1 MIKITRN
8 RMTTKKLIFCWSPW
22 VNLWTILDLDHILK
36 FRLRGSRM
44 IRQTNS
50 KWKHF
55 HFFQTRSSTFLQS
68 AEWLL
73 RFLIFSLIVYFLR
86 NNWLIRNGWIDVS
99 RRMTVLV
106 LKKVSW
112 STKIKHFR
120 FLQNHC
126 FIIVIRVGIP
136 EMQKKIFETNLN

>member
-1 MIKITRN
+1 
-8 RMTTKKLIFCWSPW
+8 MTTKKLIFCRSPW

-55 HFFQTRSSTFLQS
+55 HFFQARSSTFLQS

-73 RFLIFSLIVYFLR
+73 RFLIFS
-86 NNWLIRNGWIDVS
+86 WIRKEWIDVS

-112 STKIKHFR
+112 STKIKYFR
-120 FLQNHC
+120 FLQNHS
-126 FIIVIRVGIP
+126 FMIVLRVEIP
-136 EMQKKIFETNLN
+136 EMQKKNIWNKFKLEFEKGIKDN